1 MVIDSYR
8 YHMEYLQSVVPP
20 EKLLFYS
27 VKEGWGPLCKMLDV
41 PVPDEDFPRANDGKA
56 MQDFFEAKVK
66 LGLLVW
72 LVIVGV
78 LILAVIVKVLLHLRV
93 G

>member
-1 MVIDSYR
+1 
-8 YHMEYLQSVVPP
+8 MEYLQSVVPP

-41 PVPDEDFPRANDGKA
+41 PVPDEPFPRANDGKA

-72 LVIVGV
+72 IVIFAVA
-78 LILAVIVKVLLHLRV
+78 ILGIIVRILLWGAR
-93 G
+93 

>member
-1 MVIDSYR
+1 
-8 YHMEYLQSVVPP
+8 MEYLQSVVPP
-20 EKLLFYS
+20 DRLLFYS

-41 PVPDEDFPRANDGKA
+41 AVPDEEFPRANDGKA

-72 LVIVGV
+72 LIIFAG
-78 LILAVIVKVLLHLRV
+78 LILMVIVKILLYLGARK
-93 G
+93 